1 MAANTGSI
9 FWWCSDMLCISGFV
23 DDVIF
28 AHKLRLLNVTA
39 RLKLTDSLGL
49 GYKRRIG
56 IPVAGSGCSGL
67 LLVVRAY

>member
-1 MAANTGSI
+1 
-9 FWWCSDMLCISGFV
+9 MLCISGFV

-56 IPVAGSGCSGL
+56 IPVAGSGRSGL

>member
-1 MAANTGSI
+1 
-9 FWWCSDMLCISGFV
+9 V
-23 DDVIF
+23 DDIIF

-56 IPVAGSGCSGL
+56 IPVAGSGRSGL